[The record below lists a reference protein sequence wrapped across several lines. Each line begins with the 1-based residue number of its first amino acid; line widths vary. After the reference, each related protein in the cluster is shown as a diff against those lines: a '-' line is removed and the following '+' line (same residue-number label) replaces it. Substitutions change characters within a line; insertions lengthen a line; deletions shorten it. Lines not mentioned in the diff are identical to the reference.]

1 MSRNYTEALA
11 QISKHTEHWPSFLT
25 HKCKQRLTKI
35 HQYLIRMR
43 KLAMRTAPKLVR
55 VNKKADRRERNR
67 ERKALVAA
75 NLEKSIQKELLERL
89 RKGTYG
95 DIYNFPEKEYE
106 KALEEADGEYDEMG
120 EDLEAGEEEDALEAD
135 AYEEDLESE
144 DDDVEYLQEGE
155 FAESDDEVENAGL
168 SQDGK
173 RKKTS
178 DKGKSNKK
186 SKSGP
191 KIEIEYESETEGQQT
206 MASSSTEW

>member
-1 MSRNYTEALA
+1 
-11 QISKHTEHWPSFLT
+11 
-25 HKCKQRLTKI
+25 
-35 HQYLIRMR
+35 
-43 KLAMRTAPKLVR
+43 MRTAPKLVR